1 MAEGSARIMKR
12 LVPMWIAIIA
22 GFVMLLSTFF
32 PMTESW
38 GETVGDVFNVVAAI
52 AFVLGAGS
60 LAKVNLAKISRRDQ
74 GWGYA
79 AITLICF
86 AITLVV
92 GLGKFGVP
100 PSEQFPSL
108 GWSGEKDADGSIFG
122 WIYEYALVP
131 ITSTMFA
138 LLAFY
143 VASAAFRAFRAKNLE
158 AILLLS
164 TAFIVLLGRTFAG
177 VVLTGWLPD
186 WASGLRLENL
196 SVYIM
201 QVFNTAGN
209 RAIIIGIALG
219 VTATSLRILLGVDRS
234 WMGSGD

>member
-1 MAEGSARIMKR
+1 MKR
-12 LVPMWIAIIA
+12 LVPMWIATIA
-22 GFVMLLSTFF
+22 GFAMLLSAFF
-32 PMTESW
+32 PATESL
-38 GETVGDVFNVVAAI
+38 GEIFGDAFSVIAAI
-52 AFVLGAGS
+52 AFVLGAAS
-60 LAKVNLAKISRRDQ
+60 LAKVNLEKISRKDQ

-79 AITLICF
+79 AITLVCF
-86 AITLVV
+86 AITLVA
-92 GLGKFGVP
+92 GFGKIGTHPNPNFATLP
-100 PSEQFPSL
+100 
-108 GWSGEKDADGSIFG
+108 WSGDIQQEGSIFN
-122 WIYEYALVP
+122 WIYEFALVP

-138 LLAFY
+138 LLAFF
-143 VASAAFRAFRAKNLE
+143 VASAAFRAFRAKNTE
-158 AILLLS
+158 AILLLA

-219 VTATSLRILLGVDRS
+219 VAATSLRILLGVDRS
-234 WMGSGD
+234 WMGGGGDK